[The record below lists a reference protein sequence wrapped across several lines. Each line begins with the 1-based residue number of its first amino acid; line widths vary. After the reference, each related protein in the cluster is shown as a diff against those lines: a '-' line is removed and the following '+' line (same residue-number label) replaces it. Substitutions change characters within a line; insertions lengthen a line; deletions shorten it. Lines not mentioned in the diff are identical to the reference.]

1 MGSVSRHP
9 ILAVAFLLAACGHRK
24 TVAAAEQP
32 QPKLADVV
40 LTAADIERAP
50 GMSLE
55 QLLLTRVPGI
65 TLTRAADGH
74 TFLRLRGQSTILGD
88 QEPLIVVNDVPLDPN
103 ASGNLSVI
111 DPHDIE
117 TVQVIRDAAATSL
130 YGLRGSNGVIII
142 RTKQS

>member
-32 QPKLADVV
+32 QPKLPDVV

-65 TLTRAADGH
+65 ALTRAADGH